1 MNIMISIL
9 FVVLTINS
17 VMGAVKLFDP
27 NLPKPSFP
35 EEKANDASVELKKL
49 LDKGQAGE
57 FFKKATTEIDRLCA
71 LEESGEASSKE
82 YSDALLWIFYLI
94 ANTPILAMDSTENVR
109 WAADNSDADLALKE
123 DIMSILAID
132 RYRELTPKYKGAN
145 ELFASYGA
153 AIMRDFLKQIQTK
166 TYSDKSLDVSDEE
179 MRASTKKSLD
189 IMLEGGPVEAMEE
202 KLRKH
207 QEQFR
212 NYKLKINMQDR
223 RNSQMKDIIR
233 RSEKDFIILLLDLFP
248 GKSGEVRKYIKMAG
262 YATQEIRD
270 LVDRTV
276 GREPRTEFLYKG
288 LSKRR

>member
-9 FVVLTINS
+9 FTALTIDS
-17 VMGAVKLFDP
+17 AVGAVKPFDP

-35 EEKANDASVELKKL
+35 EEKANDVSVELRKL

-57 FFKKATTEIDRLCA
+57 FFKRATTEFSRICSSELRGEDPS
-71 LEESGEASSKE
+71 EE
-82 YSDALLWIFYLI
+82 DCNTLLRIFYLL

-109 WAADNSDADLALKE
+109 WAADNSDEDLALKE
-123 DIMSILAID
+123 YAMSILAID
-132 RYRELTPKYKGAN
+132 RYRDLTPKYKGAN

-153 AIMRDFLKQIQTK
+153 AIMRDFLNQIRAK
-166 TYSDKSLDVSDEE
+166 TYSDKSLVVSDEE
-179 MRASTKKSLD
+179 ERASMKKSLE
-189 IMLEGGPVEAMEE
+189 ILLEDGPDQVIEE
-202 KLRKH
+202 KFRNH

-212 NYKLKINMQDR
+212 NYQLKINMQDR

-233 RSEKDFIILLLDLFP
+233 RSEEDFMILLLDLFP
-248 GKSGEVRKYIKMAG
+248 GKSGEIRKYIKMAG
-262 YATQEIRD
+262 YTTQEIRD
-270 LVDRTV
+270 LLDRTV